1 MRQQGAG
8 SEEGVDP
15 GMLGLWE
22 AAVFWHEARLQHP
35 WRLPSAVALSLTAL
49 GRPFS
54 SALFFA
60 FSSSSH
66 LHFPRLD
73 AEYTNIIAACVNGAV
88 FSSSE
93 EQLPSWAPGFERSF
107 RSYG

>member
-49 GRPFS
+49 GLPFFFCKFFFCFFFFS
-54 SALFFA
+54 ST
-60 FSSSSH
+60 FSTLGCRVH
-66 LHFPRLD
+66 
-73 AEYTNIIAACVNGAV
+73 
-88 FSSSE
+88 
-93 EQLPSWAPGFERSF
+93 
-107 RSYG
+107 

>member
-54 SALFFA
+54 SALFFLLFLLLFF
-60 FSSSSH
+60 FSSTFFS
-66 LHFPRLD
+66 RLD
-73 AEYTNIIAACVNGAV
+73 AVH
-88 FSSSE
+88 
-93 EQLPSWAPGFERSF
+93 
-107 RSYG
+107 